1 MEVASCHL
9 VGCSAA
15 TALMRAAL
23 LAVVRVLAASDPS
36 LPMLALLAAAASLLP
51 RRCAACDCLR
61 LAWSYLPHHNGVL
74 PVIVGEL

>member
-1 MEVASCHL
+1 MDVASCHL

-15 TALMRAAL
+15 AALMRAAL

-36 LPMLALLAAAASLLP
+36 LPMLASLAAAAPLLP

-61 LAWSYLPHHNGVL
+61 LAWSHLSHRNGVL